1 MNSAHL
7 AKLVHLNV
15 ANHLQ
20 VNYNCN
26 HFISF
31 RIENKNVVA
40 IFSYLDT
47 LSFYFTPSSGKL
59 LVVSGVPTNSGY
71 KAEVIDIEDPDN
83 TCLDFG
89 SWLEARA
96 ACTGGF
102 VQNEV
107 IVCGCQR
114 LIDWGFSKICHLLNT
129 DKSFQMTYERAHS
142 SSIVINN
149 EVSV

>member
-1 MNSAHL
+1 M
-7 AKLVHLNV
+7 
-15 ANHLQ
+15 
-20 VNYNCN
+20 
-26 HFISF
+26 
-31 RIENKNVVA
+31 
-40 IFSYLDT
+40 DT
-47 LSFYFTPSSGKL
+47 LNFYFTSSSGKL
-59 LVVSGVPTNSGY
+59 LVVSGVPQNSGY

-89 SWLEARA
+89 SGNILEGFA

>member
-1 MNSAHL
+1 MG
-7 AKLVHLNV
+7 
-15 ANHLQ
+15 
-20 VNYNCN
+20 
-26 HFISF
+26 
-31 RIENKNVVA
+31 
-40 IFSYLDT
+40 YLDT
-47 LSFYFTPSSGKL
+47 LDFYFTSISGKL

-107 IVCGCQR
+107 IVCGCQS
-114 LIDWGFSKICHLLNT
+114 LEDCSSSKDCHLLNAG
-129 DKSFQMTYERAHS
+129 KSFPMMWERSHS
-142 SSIVINN
+142 SSIVIKDA
-149 EVSV
+149 VSV